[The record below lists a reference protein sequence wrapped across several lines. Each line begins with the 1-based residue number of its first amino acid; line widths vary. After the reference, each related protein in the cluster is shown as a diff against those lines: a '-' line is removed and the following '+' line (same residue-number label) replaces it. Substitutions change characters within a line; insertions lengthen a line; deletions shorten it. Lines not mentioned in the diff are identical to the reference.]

1 MDTYNKS
8 KKPSQAISW
17 LGFGIGL
24 GLLILL
30 WVINLFFI
38 FATVEDNEVY
48 VVLILLTFLV
58 GGILG
63 ILTLIFSIVGL
74 FNANRNGL
82 KKYPSVLGIIF
93 FCISLIS
100 AFVPLFCTYLK
111 SNKQTPVEVVA
122 DASIE
127 GPAEAQ
133 EIKVIELTI
142 THYGEVECREQ
153 GDPNVATLTGLS
165 KYRFEREFTTW
176 LELHGLDERDM
187 VLIQTSNDSD
197 YNSVSNVVEVLQNMG
212 FENYKLN

>member
-111 SNKQTPVEVVA
+111 SNKQTPVEEA
-122 DASIE
+122 AASIY
-127 GPAEAQ
+127 EAAVEQ
-133 EIKVIELTI
+133 KVIELTI
-142 THYGEVECREQ
+142 IHYGEVECREQ

-212 FENYKLN
+212 FKNYKLN